1 MHRIRI
7 TANQVVYFSKVVEL
21 DEEKFHELLDAW
33 RDGTDKQLGDIVE
46 DYLDIKNDVVDWDDI
61 GCVDI
66 VDDETRRLLDV

>member
-21 DEEKFHELLDAW
+21 DEEEFYELLDAW

-46 DYLDIKNDVVDWDDI
+46 DYIGLRDDVVDWDDI
-61 GCVDI
+61 GCIDI
-66 VDDETRRLLDV
+66 VDDETGRLLDV